1 MRGVG
6 TEDDVRLP
14 IPHASVDQ
22 PEGAGS
28 LGLGQSHSQ
37 EPAEELAF
45 LSDTST
51 WLLERP
57 YPQTKHHKQTTLRD
71 PPCSSQV
78 TFLSLLMATGKLT
91 VPSYSGFDIF

>member
-1 MRGVG
+1 MLGY
-6 TEDDVRLP
+6 P
-14 IPHASVDQ
+14 FPHASIDQ

-51 WLLERP
+51 WLLEQP

-71 PPCSSQV
+71 PPCLWQQSGDLSF
-78 TFLSLLMATGKLT
+78 TPDGHRKTNCSFLLWVGHFLRS
-91 VPSYSGFDIF
+91 F

>member
-14 IPHASVDQ
+14 IPHASIDQ

-71 PPCSSQV
+71 PPCSWQQSGDLSF
-78 TFLSLLMATGKLT
+78 TPDGHRKTNCSFLLW
-91 VPSYSGFDIF
+91 V